1 MKCTKLVK
9 NWWRQRLTLQLRLAL
24 LTGGLIVIC
33 SLGLVLFIN
42 VIASI
47 VISDRTS
54 SNPPPLAPATA
65 EMGMLI
71 NSSPSPLDPM
81 SNLAESSSPSPRVNP
96 AATRP
101 ADTTPQALL
110 HDMRIISLVG
120 LIFIACWGSA
130 SAYVLAGV
138 ALRPLHQINQTV
150 KQISASTLDRRLALD
165 GPPDELHDL
174 AMTFNT
180 MLDRLKQ
187 AFERQGR
194 FIADAAH
201 ELRTP
206 LAALRTSIEVV
217 QANPQATVDEYRA
230 MTATLERALSRL
242 ERLVGN
248 LLMLA
253 SSDERITGDT
263 VELGPLI
270 EEVLFN
276 LQPIADTRGVT
287 VWLLGEA
294 ETTAQG
300 DATLLSHIFRNLI
313 ENAIYYNRPSGE
325 VAVTLKRDGSWA
337 VVEVADTGIGIATEE
352 LDHLLERFYRVD
364 RSRSHHP
371 SGAGLGLSIVAH
383 LVQKHGGRIEIHS
396 TPGVGS
402 RFTVRLPQ

>member
-1 MKCTKLVK
+1 MTRMKQGQR
-9 NWWRQRLTLQLRLAL
+9 WWRQQLTLQLRLAL
-24 LTGGLIVIC
+24 WTGGLIIIC
-33 SLGLVLFIN
+33 SLSLVLFIN

-47 VISDRTS
+47 VISDRAPSNLPPIASATARMDPLTAIPSSPALTS
-54 SNPPPLAPATA
+54 NADASLAPFLHVT
-65 EMGMLI
+65 
-71 NSSPSPLDPM
+71 PT
-81 SNLAESSSPSPRVNP
+81 
-96 AATRP
+96 ATRP
-101 ADTTPQALL
+101 ADTTSQALL
-110 HDMRIISLVG
+110 HDVRIISLVG
-120 LIFIACWGSA
+120 LIFIACLGSA
-130 SAYVLAGV
+130 SAYILAGM

-150 KQISASTLDRRLALD
+150 KQISAGTLDRRLTLD
-165 GPPDELHDL
+165 GPHDELYEL
-174 AMTFNT
+174 AAAFNA

-187 AFERQGR
+187 AFEQQGR

-206 LAALRTSIEVV
+206 LAALRTSVEVV
-217 QANPQATVDEYRA
+217 QANSQVTVDEYRA
-230 MTATLERALSRL
+230 MTATLERALIRL

-276 LQPIADTRGVT
+276 LQPIADAHGVT
-287 VWLLGEA
+287 VRLLGEA
-294 ETTAQG
+294 ETMAQG

-313 ENAIYYNRPSGE
+313 ENAIHYNRPGGE
-325 VAVTLKRDGSWA
+325 VAVTLKQDESWA

-352 LDHLLERFYRVD
+352 QAHLFERFYRVD
-364 RSRSHHP
+364 RSRSRH
-371 SGAGLGLSIVAH
+371 SGGAGLGLSIVAH
-383 LVQKHGGRIEIHS
+383 LVQKHGGHIEVHS